1 MHYVNKLSLK
11 STVTANS
18 IRAGFIERARRF
30 TATQI
35 WKSYRS
41 PVSCR
46 TARGA
51 DSVWLYSYR
60 LIWRNLGSEGINCTL
75 RGWQSAGVK
84 WDPSEKRFRG
94 CCWFSFIFFFF
105 YFFFSSQKSLLKNS
119 HHNFKVVEPAGHAT
133 SCFCAHLKLSQQL
146 RYMFR
151 GWFLNCK
158 SCGNPFRRFNIPK
171 SSNTYFPQ

>member
-84 WDPSEKRFRG
+84 WAPSEKRFCG

-105 YFFFSSQKSLLKNS
+105 YFFSSQKSLLKNS
-119 HHNFKVVEPAGHAT
+119 HHNFKVVEPAR
-133 SCFCAHLKLSQQL
+133 SRDKLLL
-146 RYMFR
+146 RPPETKPTIAVHVPRLIFK
-151 GWFLNCK
+151 L
-158 SCGNPFRRFNIPK
+158 
-171 SSNTYFPQ
+171 